1 MAPGFT
7 MLPLMGGGGG
17 AESVGAAADR
27 LAESQGYVLDGISI
41 AFIVLTSVFMALRFW
56 AKNFTVASVV
66 FLDDL
71 FLVAAY
77 VVNLAMCAM
86 GLVMTRVGGVGHH
99 VKYLEQHE
107 PAKLT
112 GWAQCILAFELIYF
126 VSMCLPKMAIV
137 FLYLRVLNWKGP
149 MRTLAFVVLG
159 LLVATSLAFFVTACF
174 QCRPIAFWWDKSL
187 PGGVCIDVQA
197 FFHSQAIPGIILDAI
212 VIALPLQTVWEL
224 KLPVAK
230 RIALVLIFAVGS
242 FGMVAS
248 ILRAATFFKTS
259 AFGDRTL
266 ASVELVGWSII
277 ETSTYIITNCMASM
291 RPLASRYAPAW
302 LKAAAHWTTSGGVGS
317 GDKSGNRRQ
326 SRSYPRQ
333 KSQLQSDELELTRP
347 SSMYGSRTVIEGGLR
362 GD

>member
-1 MAPGFT
+1 
-7 MLPLMGGGGG
+7 MLQLLGG
-17 AESVGAAADR
+17 AAMAGSDVATDR
-27 LAESQGYVLDGISI
+27 LAESQGYILDGISI
-41 AFIVLTSVFMALRFW
+41 AFIVLTSVFIALRFW

-77 VVNLAMCAM
+77 VVNLAMCAL

-99 VKYLEQHE
+99 VEYLERHD

-126 VSMCLPKMAIV
+126 VSMCLPKIAIV

-159 LLVATSLAFFVTACF
+159 LLVATSLSFFLTACF
-174 QCRPIAFWWDKSL
+174 QCQPIAFWWDKKL
-187 PGGVCIDVQA
+187 PGGGTCIDVQA
-197 FFHSQAIPGIILDAI
+197 FFHGQAIPGIILD
-212 VIALPLQTVWEL
+212 VIIIAMPLQTVWEL

-242 FGMVAS
+242 FGIVAS
-248 ILRAATFFKTS
+248 IIRAATFFNTS

-266 ASVELVGWSII
+266 ASVQLVGWSII

-291 RPLASRYAPAW
+291 RPLLSRYAPAW
-302 LKAAAHWTTSGGVGS
+302 LKSAARWTTSGGGGYGS
-317 GDKSGNRRQ
+317 GDKSGNRHQ
-326 SRSYPRQ
+326 SRSNHRQ
-333 KSQLQSDELELTRP
+333 KSQLQSDEFELTRP
-347 SSMYGSRTVIEGGLR
+347 STGYGSRTVIEGGVR
-362 GD
+362 RD